1 MELLKNESIIG
12 LSVTMPLKKDIV
24 EIGEY
29 VDELVKIVK
38 VGNTMVILN
47 GVKCVF
53 NTDFYGLNHL
63 ISKHLPIL

>member
-1 MELLKNESIIG
+1 
-12 LSVTMPLKKDIV
+12 MPLKKDIV